1 MVHEERPKCTKHQNT
16 GFHLKTCVK
25 KSLKLESHLPVQGQ
39 NISYTAYLSEE
50 YQLFQ
55 AEY

>member
-16 GFHLKTCVK
+16 GFHVKTRVK